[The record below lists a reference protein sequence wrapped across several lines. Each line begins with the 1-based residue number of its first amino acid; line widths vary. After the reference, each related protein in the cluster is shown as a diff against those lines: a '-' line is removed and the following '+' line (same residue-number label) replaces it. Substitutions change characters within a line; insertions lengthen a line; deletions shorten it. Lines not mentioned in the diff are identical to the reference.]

1 MSVDTHTECLETVI
15 DLVRAASASVLEVY
29 QRPFEVERKDDG
41 SPLTEADLAS
51 HRILVAGLENLI
63 ENTPVISEESAE
75 ATGGTTASRFWLV
88 DPLDGTREFVNRN
101 GEFTVNVALIEDGA
115 PRLGVVAAPVLG
127 KIYAGIVG
135 DGAFR
140 IKSDGSRT
148 AIQVN
153 PDIADGIVVVGSRS
167 HGNPELM
174 ERFLSGRKVR
184 DFRAAGSSLKFC
196 TVAEGRADLYPRFGR
211 TMEWDTAAGHAVLLA
226 AGGYVETLD
235 GQPLGYGKPGL
246 DNPHFVA
253 RSKFVELR

>member
-1 MSVDTHTECLETVI
+1 MSVSAENQCLDTVI
-15 DLVRAASASVLEVY
+15 DLVREASAKVLEVY
-29 QRPFEVERKDDG
+29 HRPFEVEHKDDG

-51 HRILVAGLENLI
+51 HRILVAGLEGLI
-63 ENTPVISEESAE
+63 VDAPVISEESAE
-75 ATGGTTASRFWLV
+75 ANRETAASRFWLV

-101 GEFTVNVALIEDGA
+101 GEFTVNVALIEDGT
-115 PRLGVVAAPVLG
+115 PRLGVVSAPVLG

-140 IKSDGSRT
+140 IDGDGGRT
-148 AIQVN
+148 PITVN
-153 PDIADGIVVVGSRS
+153 RDIEDGIVVVGSRS
-167 HGNPELM
+167 HGDPELM
-174 ERFLSGRKVR
+174 ERFLEGRNVR

-196 TVAEGRADLYPRFGR
+196 TVAEGLADLYPRFGR

-235 GQPLGYGKPGL
+235 GQPLRYGKPGL

-253 RSKFVELR
+253 RSRWVRLN

>member
-1 MSVDTHTECLETVI
+1 MSVDTHTRCLETVI
-15 DLVRAASASVLEVY
+15 DLVRTASTKVLEIY

-51 HRILVAGLENLI
+51 HRILVAGLENLVGDA
-63 ENTPVISEESAE
+63 PVISEESAE
-75 ATGGTTASRFWLV
+75 ASRGTSASRFWLV

-115 PRLGVVAAPVLG
+115 PRLGVVSAPVLG

-140 IKSDGSRT
+140 IDEDGTRT
-148 AIQVN
+148 PIRVN
-153 PDIADGIVVVGSRS
+153 RDIENGVVVVGSRS
-167 HGNPELM
+167 HGDPELM
-174 ERFLSGRKVR
+174 ERFLEGRNVR

-196 TVAEGRADLYPRFGR
+196 TVAEGLADLYPRFGR

-226 AGGYVETLD
+226 AGGFVETLN
-235 GQPLGYGKPGL
+235 GEPLRYGKPGL
-246 DNPHFVA
+246 ENPHFVA
-253 RSKFVELR
+253 RSRWVSLG